1 MIHLYNT
8 FMVMMMHCHK
18 EMSCWMVQQ
27 HDVQKRYQQVHH
39 KSTMMMH
46 RYDALTYL
54 LGGEAGILV
63 GANHDANVYGLTAN
77 QNEC

>member
-1 MIHLYNT
+1 MESITGVPPRACHSNRMHHYDESLRCIAT
-8 FMVMMMHCHK
+8 MHCH
-18 EMSCWMVQQ
+18 
-27 HDVQKRYQQVHH
+27 
-39 KSTMMMH
+39 
-46 RYDALTYL
+46 DALTYL

>member
-1 MIHLYNT
+1 
-8 FMVMMMHCHK
+8 
-18 EMSCWMVQQ
+18 
-27 HDVQKRYQQVHH
+27 
-39 KSTMMMH
+39 MH